1 MSGCQKIGKW
11 VFSKKQS
18 FTLYLLLLCLIQ
30 LFLTSCFMLTVYI
43 NYHIV
48 HPVAYIGDFQNPQY
62 FWGICKLNCAT
73 QIEISKLIS
82 RSCKFSNC
90 AEHTCT
96 YIKATVYWMHRLPI
110 TVMCH
115 NLHSPHLQWQV
126 DVSMLSSVSISRDNL
141 WTQHKHIILYV
152 CACGHTH
159 IHTHS
164 CINTYTIKVLSPEK
178 APSQVYDMKGLL
190 LPTSSDIKYP
200 PPFVIHS
207 IYTN

>member
-1 MSGCQKIGKW
+1 MGFQQETI
-11 VFSKKQS
+11 V
-18 FTLYLLLLCLIQ
+18 YLLLLCLIQ

-62 FWGICKLNCAT
+62 FWGICKLNGAT

-115 NLHSPHLQWQV
+115 HLIFNDRWMWACYHLFPYQE
-126 DVSMLSSVSISRDNL
+126 
-141 WTQHKHIILYV
+141 TT
-152 CACGHTH
+152 CGHSTNTSYCVCVHVVTHTVTH
-159 IHTHS
+159 IH
-164 CINTYTIKVLSPEK
+164 V
-178 APSQVYDMKGLL
+178 
-190 LPTSSDIKYP
+190 
-200 PPFVIHS
+200 
-207 IYTN
+207 